1 MQEIREIVIN
11 VYFTFLY
18 LITYGILGS
27 TSDEAQRLDKKQV
40 SLMTNSRILTKFA
53 NKDDRIR

>member
-1 MQEIREIVIN
+1 MRVLRAAMEYKYISVQLNRVQILRLMQEIREIVIK

-27 TSDEAQRLDKKQV
+27 TSDEA
-40 SLMTNSRILTKFA
+40 
-53 NKDDRIR
+53 

>member
-1 MQEIREIVIN
+1 MQEIREIVIK

-27 TSDEAQRLDKKQV
+27 TSDEA
-40 SLMTNSRILTKFA
+40 
-53 NKDDRIR
+53 